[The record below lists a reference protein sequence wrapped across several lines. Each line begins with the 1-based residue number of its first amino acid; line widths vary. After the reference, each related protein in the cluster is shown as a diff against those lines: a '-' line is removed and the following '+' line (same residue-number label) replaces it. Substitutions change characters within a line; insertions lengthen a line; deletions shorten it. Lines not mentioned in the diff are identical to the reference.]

1 LVGEPEGDIQML
13 YRLYLGSRG
22 LEVTIV
28 STGGKC
34 LDSVFNTVD
43 SDGFDTIILDTYL
56 KDISGIEVARKIK
69 QRLPDQRIIITNTT
83 GASAEEIEHVGVGK
97 DDDNV
102 LQKAI
107 SFL

>member
-1 LVGEPEGDIQML
+1 ML

-28 STGGKC
+28 STGRKC

-43 SDGFDTIILDTYL
+43 SDGFDTIILDTHL
-56 KDISGIEVARKIK
+56 KDISGIKVARKIK
-69 QRLPDQRIIITNTT
+69 QRLPDLRIIITSTT

-97 DDDNV
+97 DDDSV
-102 LQKAI
+102 LQKTI